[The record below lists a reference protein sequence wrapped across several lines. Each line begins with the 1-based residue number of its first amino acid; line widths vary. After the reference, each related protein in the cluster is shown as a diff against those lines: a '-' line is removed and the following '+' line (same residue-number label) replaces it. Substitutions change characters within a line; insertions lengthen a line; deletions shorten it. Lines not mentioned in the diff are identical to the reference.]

1 GRGRRQGV
9 RGLLFGRLG
18 GRAGRRCQRWGR
30 HVNRDENA
38 VANVEVSLL
47 EPLTDVGRLGAH
59 LIRRHPWLVRVALG
73 HGHEVRQEPLQV
85 GPALGQSVC
94 GRGGRGGGGRLRP
107 APAERGGGEEG
118 WGEGPGNGEGRA
130 HPGG

>member
-1 GRGRRQGV
+1 
-9 RGLLFGRLG
+9 
-18 GRAGRRCQRWGR
+18 
-30 HVNRDENA
+30 
-38 VANVEVSLL
+38 VEVSLL

-94 GRGGRGGGGRLRP
+94 GRGGRGGRGRLRY
-107 APAERGGGEEG
+107 APTERAEREEG
-118 WGEGPGNGEGRA
+118 SGERQRNGQERSSHG
-130 HPGG
+130 